1 MTVRHTDDLCIAT
14 HRRESSR
21 PRRAVDGLYLCEGC
35 LTQLTG
41 NLAQLPGLYDELAEL
56 LAVGGQAGQRV
67 SGSPGRPLPINL
79 GVAEHRGQIQ
89 AVLSSWCR
97 VVVDDR
103 GFAPPD
109 SDEVVITAPWLANQA
124 QWLAAN
130 QFANEVVHE
139 IRKLTGRAHKLR
151 DPDRRLTTG
160 ERCRV
165 VPEGAERCS
174 GTVAMVISSDEL
186 WSARCDVCGPQEA
199 EPYMRD
205 KVPGRWVNVQRVQA
219 FALHNHGVRVAGAT
233 VRDWVRRGRI
243 SSQEDQGKTWY
254 ELGSVQRY
262 LAQRAEVKRAAEIA
276 ERASATAVAS

>member
-1 MTVRHTDDLCIAT
+1 VTVRHTSDICIAT
-14 HRRESSR
+14 HRREGSR
-21 PRRAVDGLYLCEGC
+21 PRLALDGLYLCRAC
-35 LTQLTG
+35 VDQLTG

-89 AVLSSWCR
+89 AVLSSWAR
-97 VVVDDR
+97 VVVDER
-103 GFAPPD
+103 GITVPD
-109 SDEVVITAPWLANQA
+109 SDEVAVTAPWLATHVTWFA
-124 QWLAAN
+124 GH
-130 QFANEVVHE
+130 QFADEVVHE

-151 DPDRRLTTG
+151 DPDRRMTIG

-165 VPEGAERCS
+165 VPEGAERCP
-174 GTVAMVISSDEL
+174 GTVSMVVSSDDL

-199 EPYMRD
+199 EPYLHD
-205 KVPGRWVNVQRVQA
+205 KIGGRWVNVERVQA
-219 FALHNHGVRVAGAT
+219 FALHNHGVRAAGAT

-243 SSQEDQGKTWY
+243 ESKEEQGKTWY

-262 LAQRAEVKRAAEIA
+262 LAGR
-276 ERASATAVAS
+276 ERISA